1 MVVPVDLTKTPRG
14 GAGDAQGARARS
26 ETARAGS
33 LAPPRVTPL
42 SSDLPVISAA
52 DLEKYGY
59 CPLSWW
65 RSLEEHGAVKPPAPP
80 KESAEKLAAGK
91 KAHEEAGEGLKEIRS
106 GEQVVAE
113 SESYIWVFAGV
124 AVGLAF
130 VGFAVTAIG
139 LQVWPEPLIP
149 IVISLVWL
157 LTAVLLFRLG
167 LKYYEKVKA
176 KRAALAAAEGAVVYV
191 GEGKAIDED
200 PALFSH
206 RLGLVGAPDSVVE
219 HEGQFIPVELKTG
232 RVPKG
237 PLFSHI
243 LQLAAYCAL
252 VEEKYGKAPPY
263 GLIQYGKSAEF
274 EIEYNDDQRRLLED
288 KLREMRGALKSKD
301 VHRNHNRP
309 GKCAG
314 CSRREGCPER
324 LDRAPA

>member
-1 MVVPVDLTKTPRG
+1 MPVDLRKPARRQ
-14 GAGDAQGARARS
+14 AGSAQGASS
-26 ETARAGS
+26 EPARAEA
-33 LAPPRVTPL
+33 LWPLPVTPL

-59 CPLSWW
+59 CPLSWS
-65 RSLEEHGAVKPPAPP
+65 RSLEEQGATKPPPRPAQSVAQL
-80 KESAEKLAAGK
+80 EAGK
-91 KAHEEAGEGLKEIRS
+91 KAHQEVGEGLKEIRT
-106 GEQVVAE
+106 GETVVAE
-113 SESYIWVFAGV
+113 SELYIWLFAGV

-130 VGFAVTAIG
+130 FGFAVTAIG

-167 LKYYEKVKA
+167 LTYYERVKA
-176 KRAALAAAEGAVVYV
+176 KRASMAAAEGAIVYV
-191 GEGKAIDED
+191 GEGKSIDED

-219 HEGQFIPVELKTG
+219 REGNYIPVELKTG

-252 VEEKYGKAPPY
+252 VEEKYGRAPPY
-263 GLIQYGKSAEF
+263 GLIQYGKVAEF

-288 KLREMRGALKSKD
+288 KLSEMRSALKSKD

-324 LDRAPA
+324 LDRAPAGQGF

>member
-1 MVVPVDLTKTPRG
+1 MPVDLTRPPRKE
-14 GAGDAQGARARS
+14 AGKAQGALAPRD
-26 ETARAGS
+26 TPRAGS

-80 KESAEKLAAGK
+80 KDSAAQLAAGK
-91 KAHEEAGEGLKEIRS
+91 RAHEEAGEGLKEIRT
-106 GEQVVAE
+106 GETVVAE
-113 SESYIWVFAGV
+113 SELYIWVFAGV

-130 VGFAVTAIG
+130 FGFAVTAIG

-167 LKYYEKVKA
+167 LKYYEKVKT
-176 KRAALAAAEGAVVYV
+176 KRAAMAAAEGTVVYV

-219 HEGQFIPVELKTG
+219 HEGHFIPVELKTG

-263 GLIQYGKSAEF
+263 GLIQYGKAAEF

-288 KLREMRGALKSKD
+288 KLKEMRGALKSKD

-324 LDRAPA
+324 LDRAAA